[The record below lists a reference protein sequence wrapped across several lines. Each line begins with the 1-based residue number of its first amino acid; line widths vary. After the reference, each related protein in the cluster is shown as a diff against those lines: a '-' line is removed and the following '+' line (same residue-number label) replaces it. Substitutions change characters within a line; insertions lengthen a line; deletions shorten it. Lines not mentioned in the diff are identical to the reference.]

1 MLGLWFR
8 APCKTHQQEH
18 VASTVRAVQ
27 NFFNDSTCVLSNPAR
42 RDLSNLQAWRVCIGP
57 GLDASPTRQPNN
69 QHWWELL
76 GFFLL
81 QGTMRTACDLPQQ
94 FCLRHL
100 RRQFE
105 HSCFLQICL
114 PIFQPLVELRRDQ
127 TWYHWDVPT
136 SCSPGNSL
144 AYASLQHG
152 HLLAQTFDLCF
163 HI

>member
-42 RDLSNLQAWRVCIGP
+42 RDLSNLQAWRVCSGP
-57 GLDASPTRQPNN
+57 GLDASHGNPTTNTGGNYSVFFCSKGPC
-69 QHWWELL
+69 ELHVIL
-76 GFFLL
+76 
-81 QGTMRTACDLPQQ
+81 QQ

-127 TWYHWDVPT
+127 TWHHWDVPT

-144 AYASLQHG
+144 AHASLQHG
-152 HLLAQTFDLCF
+152 HLLA
-163 HI
+163 